1 MTPQEF
7 TDFLYREIPL
17 TKAMEIQTLSFTTEF
32 ISLAVPL
39 EPNRNDKHT
48 GFGGS
53 ISCLMTVCGW
63 AMMYANFRE
72 EYPEG
77 KIVVQSSQIRYL
89 APILSD
95 FRAECRCTDEAAK
108 DALRQ
113 SWQQRKKGRLRLE
126 IVCFCGETE
135 AARMAATYYI
145 TE

>member
-7 TDFLYREIPL
+7 TEFLHREIPL
-17 TKAMEIQTLSFTTEF
+17 TKAMELETLVFGKEF
-32 ISLAVPL
+32 LSLAVPL
-39 EPNRNDKHT
+39 APNRNDKHT

-72 EYPEG
+72 EYPTG

-95 FRAECRCTDEAAK
+95 FRAECRCMDEEAK
-108 DALRQ
+108 NALRQ
-113 SWQQRKKGRLRLE
+113 SCKKFRKGRLKLE
-126 IVCFCGETE
+126 ISCFCGETE
-135 AARMAATYYI
+135 AARMEATYYI

>member
-7 TDFLYREIPL
+7 TDFLYHEIPL
-17 TKAMEIQTLSFTTEF
+17 TKAMELETLAFTKEL

-39 EPNRNDKHT
+39 GPNRNDKHT

-89 APILSD
+89 APILAD
-95 FRAECRCTDEAAK
+95 FRAECRCTDDAAK
-108 DALRQ
+108 DAMRQ
-113 SWQQRKKGRLRLE
+113 CYKKFRKGRLKLE
-126 IVCFCGETE
+126 ISCFCGETE
-135 AARMAATYYI
+135 AARMEATYYI